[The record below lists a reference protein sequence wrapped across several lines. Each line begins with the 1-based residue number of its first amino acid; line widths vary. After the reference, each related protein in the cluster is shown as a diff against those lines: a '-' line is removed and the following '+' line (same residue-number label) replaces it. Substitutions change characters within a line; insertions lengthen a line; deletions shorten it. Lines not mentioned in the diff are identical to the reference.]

1 LASGTEREYYVWQP
15 AGKPYTVEIAFD
27 VIDGMNVEVMRGFG
41 AVRRRGAEVGGLLV
55 GRIEPTADHVLVVV
69 EDFEPIPCEYAFG
82 PSYILSPNDTQGL
95 RKGLAQFD
103 PSSGGEL
110 YTVGFYRS
118 HTRDGLSLDD
128 QDLKFFREYFTDPL
142 HVMLLVKPFAT
153 KAGQAGIFIQE
164 NGILKT
170 SSSYLEFPFRRR
182 ELIGEPEDQRDPR
195 DAREAKDPMP
205 AYEAPMPRPDRR
217 RPESPAPSPS
227 PAPTPPEP
235 SYQFQR
241 EPAPAAAIV
250 SAPIPIGPKLIPFT
264 IPESE
269 PMAPLLP
276 PDLRLEREPIEEIR
290 PMFGGYQQQ
299 QPSRWK
305 GKLGWI
311 VFSIML
317 VVFGAAVGYQYAPSW
332 LPTRAVS
339 SSADPYALKLNV
351 QRNDDNL
358 LVKWDR
364 ESLAVK
370 QGWRGLLTIT
380 EGQDSKAVQMDSAQL
395 QNGMVLYRHVAP
407 EVRFKLEVFLKEERA
422 VVETFV
428 WRMGA

>member
-1 LASGTEREYYVWQP
+1 VASVTEREYYVWQP
-15 AGKPYTVEIAFD
+15 TGKPCTVEIAFD

-55 GRIEPTADHVLVVV
+55 GRIEPTSTHVLVVI
-69 EDFEPIPCEYAFG
+69 EDFEPIPCEYAYG
-82 PSYILSPNDTQGL
+82 PSYVLSPNDLQGL
-95 RKGLAQFD
+95 RKGLGQLD
-103 PSSGGEL
+103 PSSGGQL

-118 HTRDGLSLDD
+118 HTREGLALDD
-128 QDLKFFREYFTDPL
+128 QDLRFFREYFTDPL

-153 KAGQAGIFIQE
+153 KAGQAGVFIQE
-164 NGILKT
+164 NGILKS

-182 ELIGEPEDQRDPR
+182 ELVGEPEEPRDPS
-195 DAREAKDPMP
+195 P
-205 AYEAPMPRPDRR
+205 AYEAPSPRPDRR
-217 RPESPAPSPS
+217 RSESSAQPQPLPER
-227 PAPTPPEP
+227 ELH
-235 SYQFQR
+235 QREILQR

-264 IPESE
+264 IAEPP

-276 PDLRLEREPIEEIR
+276 PDPELAGDLAEEIR
-290 PMFGGYQQQ
+290 PMFGGYQRP
-299 QPSRWK
+299 PSPWK
-305 GKLGWI
+305 GKLGWM
-311 VFSIML
+311 VFSVML
-317 VVFGAAVGYQYAPSW
+317 VVFGVAIGYQYAGSW
-332 LPTRAVS
+332 LPTRTVS
-339 SSADPYALKLNV
+339 SATDPYALNLNV

-407 EVRFKLEVFLKEERA
+407 EVRFKLEVFLKEQRA
-422 VVETFV
+422 VVETFI

>member
-1 LASGTEREYYVWQP
+1 VASVTEREYYVWEP
-15 AGKPYTVEIAFD
+15 TGKPYTVEIAFD

-55 GRIEPTADHVLVVV
+55 GRIEPTDTHVLIVI
-69 EDFEPIPCEYAFG
+69 EDFEPVPCEYAYG
-82 PSYILSPNDTQGL
+82 PSYVLSPNDLQGL
-95 RKGLAQFD
+95 RKGLAQLD
-103 PSSGGEL
+103 PSSGGQL

-153 KAGQAGIFIQE
+153 KAGQAGVFIQE
-164 NGILKT
+164 NGILKS

-182 ELIGEPEDQRDPR
+182 ELTGEPEETRDP
-195 DAREAKDPMP
+195 AP
-205 AYEAPMPRPDRR
+205 AYEAPLPRPDRR
-217 RPESPAPSPS
+217 RSEPLASPSPS
-227 PAPTPPEP
+227 SSPPPP
-235 SYQFQR
+235 SPQPPQR

-264 IPESE
+264 ISE
-269 PMAPLLP
+269 PAPRAPLLP
-276 PDLRLEREPIEEIR
+276 PDPELADDPIEEIR
-290 PMFGGYQQQ
+290 PLFGGYQE
-299 QPSRWK
+299 PPPRWK
-305 GKLGWI
+305 GKLGWM
-311 VFSIML
+311 VFSVML
-317 VVFGAAVGYQYAPSW
+317 VVFGVAIGYQYAGAW
-332 LPTRAVS
+332 LPTRTVS
-339 SSADPYALKLNV
+339 SATDPYALNLNV

-407 EVRFKLEVFLKEERA
+407 EVRFKLEVFLKEQRA
-422 VVETFV
+422 VVETFI